1 MAWKPRQCL
10 SLVNAAVYVDDK
22 DTVWITEW
30 TSNAIMR
37 FDPRSQKWDSFPS
50 TARCGKCWG
59 GRARRG
65 ARNRPMTDYGGSRK
79 VTDSA
84 RAMYAF
90 GVRLLTLD
98 LSTNGYAHVRP

>member
-1 MAWKPRQCL
+1 MAWKPRQCW

-50 TARCGKCWG
+50 TARCGGAANAGEG
-59 GRARRG
+59 GRGVGRG
-65 ARNRPMTDYGGSRK
+65 I
-79 VTDSA
+79 VQ
-84 RAMYAF
+84 
-90 GVRLLTLD
+90 
-98 LSTNGYAHVRP
+98 